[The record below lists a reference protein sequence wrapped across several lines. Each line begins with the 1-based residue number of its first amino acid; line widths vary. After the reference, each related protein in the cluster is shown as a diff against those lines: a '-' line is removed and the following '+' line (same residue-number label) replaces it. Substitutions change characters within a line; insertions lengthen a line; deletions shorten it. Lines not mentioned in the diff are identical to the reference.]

1 VTIATTTRPAQDEA
15 AFVARDGGVARNGG
29 IDALRASVTL
39 LVILHHT
46 ALTYGAIGGW
56 FYREIAPS
64 QTPSSL
70 LLILFCTLN
79 QAWFMGLFFLI
90 AGYFTPG
97 AVERHG
103 VRAFARERLLR
114 LGVPLLVFA
123 TLLGP
128 ATIALART
136 AANRPFTAVLL
147 YRWRNG
153 LLEPGPLW
161 FAEALLIFTGIF
173 LLLRSLRPAR
183 TPRATVAFPSNRA
196 LLIAA
201 LATGSA
207 AFLLRLEWPVG
218 ENVAA
223 LQLGYFSSYVVLF
236 AAGCLGAKGRWLET
250 VPPAQARLW
259 GRIACAATPIFP
271 AVALLAPHFAVLQ
284 GRAEG
289 GWNVQAAVY
298 AFWEP
303 FVAWGVILGLLR
315 FFQRRLA
322 APSELWRRLSRRAF
336 LIYIIHPPILV
347 GAALAWR
354 SVAAPPLLKFAVTG
368 LAACVLCYLVAG
380 LLLRAPAV
388 RRVV

>member
-1 VTIATTTRPAQDEA
+1 MTIATTTRPAQDRA
-15 AFVARDGGVARNGG
+15 ASGARDGAVARNGG
-29 IDALRASVTL
+29 VDALRASVTL
-39 LVILHHT
+39 LVVLHHT

-56 FYREIAPS
+56 YYREIAPS
-64 QTPSSL
+64 QTLSSR

-79 QAWFMGLFFLI
+79 QAWFMGLFFLV

-97 AVERHG
+97 SLERRG
-103 VRAFARERLLR
+103 AQAFARERLLR
-114 LGVPLLVFA
+114 LGVPLVVFA
-123 TLLGP
+123 TLIGP

-136 AANRPFTAVLL
+136 AANRPFVGALL

-161 FAEALLIFTGIF
+161 FAEALLIFTGLY
-173 LLLRSLRPAR
+173 LLLRRIRP
-183 TPRATVAFPSNRA
+183 TPPAPMAFPSNRA

-201 LATGSA
+201 LATGCV

-218 ENVAA
+218 VNVAA
-223 LQLGYFSSYVVLF
+223 LQLGYFASYVVLF
-236 AAGCLGAKGRWLET
+236 AAGCLGARGRWLES
-250 VPPAQARLW
+250 VPAEQARLW
-259 GRIACAATPIFP
+259 GRIAGAATPIFP
-271 AVALLAPHFAVLQ
+271 AVALLAPHFSVLQ

-303 FVAWGVILGLLR
+303 FVAWGVILALLR
-315 FFQRRLA
+315 FFQRRFA
-322 APSELWRRLSRRAF
+322 DPSDFWRGLSRRAF
-336 LIYIIHPPILV
+336 LIYIVHPPILV
-347 GAALAWR
+347 GVALAWR
-354 SVAAPPLLKFAVTG
+354 SVAAPPLIKFAITG
-368 LAACVLCYLVAG
+368 LATCLLCYLAAG